1 MSPIGER
8 VKAIFSRM
16 RTRMPSTML
25 ILSNF
30 VFLLTVDSQVVKI
43 NIGGAFLKQCPHAI
57 NQLFQ
62 FFSGCDWGVL
72 P

>member
-1 MSPIGER
+1 
-8 VKAIFSRM
+8 
-16 RTRMPSTML
+16 MPSMML